1 MESNLTLDEVKEKL
15 ERLDEIT
22 LLELLN
28 IHSDDLVSRFEDLI
42 EDNLERL
49 IREIE

>member
-15 ERLDEIT
+15 ERLDEVT

-28 IHSDDLVSRFEDLI
+28 IHSDDLVSRFEDFI
-42 EDNLERL
+42 EDNLEKL